1 MLNGWIYA
9 VKYQMFHFSGIS
21 SPAPRPSYCF
31 LVYIGSTQTIFIWL
45 KLELQKLA
53 RRSPPYIEIRPTSLI
68 VRVKCKGSKC
78 WGVILARSFK
88 MI

>member
-9 VKYQMFHFSGIS
+9 VKYQMFHFSGIW
-21 SPAPRPSYCF
+21 SPAPRLSYCF

-53 RRSPPYIEIRPTSLI
+53 RRI
-68 VRVKCKGSKC
+68 
-78 WGVILARSFK
+78 
-88 MI
+88 